1 MIVSG
6 EGNDDCDSG
15 RESVDDDDGGDDD
28 GDSDK
33 DGGESG
39 VGNCLRW

>member
-33 DGGESG
+33 EGGESG